1 MQSLAGS
8 SARFAPLLRSGFG
21 VVQDQRLIAIGI
33 MEFPAI
39 GLYILSV
46 RSTPI
51 HELMRFE
58 DLRTYRPYFAPMA
71 SAEESSVYICH
82 YTHTDVYIYIFV
94 YIYIYIYINI
104 GLHILQ
110 YLFSTEVHGLKCQD
124 KALWTPGRPCCL
136 CSPSQVWPCCL
147 FGTTTPGALKFESDD
162 ADDASNTESTW
173 LMAAGAG
180 FLVFQNYPGS
190 KQGANSGIDQ

>member
-1 MQSLAGS
+1 
-8 SARFAPLLRSGFG
+8 
-21 VVQDQRLIAIGI
+21 

-39 GLYILSV
+39 GLFILSV

-71 SAEESSVYICH
+71 SAEEDEQVSKKLSIH
-82 YTHTDVYIYIFV
+82 MSLHTQMCVYIYIFV
-94 YIYIYIYINI
+94 YIHIYIYNIYIYI

-124 KALWTPGRPCCL
+124 KALWTPGHPCCL

-180 FLVFQNYPGS
+180 LLVFQNYPGS
-190 KQGANSGIDQ
+190 KQGANSGIDQWSLLWPFKSRLG